1 MAWGGALP
9 GVWSSCRAAAG
20 RKAGRVD
27 SHVGSG
33 EVSECQAE
41 RSGVEFLGKMVSL
54 SS

>member
-1 MAWGGALP
+1 MAWGGVLS

-20 RKAGRVD
+20 RKAGRMD
-27 SHVGSG
+27 SHMGSG

-41 RSGVEFLGKMVSL
+41 RSRVKFLGKMVSL

>member
-9 GVWSSCRAAAG
+9 GVWSSCWAAAG

-41 RSGVEFLGKMVSL
+41 RSGVKFLGKMVSL